1 VQYAVDRSTF
11 ASTTPPSGVSG
22 VTKSEGLI
30 FTLPLHPSTTGSYR
44 LWDETTAAA
53 HPLTYKG
60 TATVHGRS
68 TYRYESTAKGAVAA
82 PASLGLP
89 TTVGR
94 GQLTSQEP
102 QLASLIPA
110 GLRSQLPALLAALPS
125 TVPLAWTANDVST
138 LYADT
143 TTGAPIRVQSSQQFS
158 AGVSLLDQTL
168 AVPLGTLSLQTTSA
182 SEAATASDAA
192 SNASSLTL
200 VGTTI
205 PLVLLIAGV
214 VVLAIAVYLAVRAG
228 RRPPAPVAPS
238 GHRTPTPV

>member
-1 VQYAVDRSTF
+1 
-11 ASTTPPSGVSG
+11 

-44 LWDETTAAA
+44 LWDENTAAA

-68 TYRYESTAKGAVAA
+68 TYRYESTAKGAVAS
-82 PASLGLP
+82 PESLGLP
-89 TTVGR
+89 TTIGR
-94 GQLTSQEP
+94 GRLINLEP
-102 QLASLIPA
+102 QLASLIPP
-110 GLRSQLPALLAALPS
+110 GLRSQLPALLATLPS

-158 AGVSLLDQTL
+158 AGVSLLGQTL

-205 PLVLLIAGV
+205 PLILLIAGI